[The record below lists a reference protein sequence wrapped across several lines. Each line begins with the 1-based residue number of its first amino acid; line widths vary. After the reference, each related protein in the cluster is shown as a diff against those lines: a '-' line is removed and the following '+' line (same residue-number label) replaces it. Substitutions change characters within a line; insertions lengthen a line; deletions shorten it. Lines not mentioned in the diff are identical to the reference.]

1 MEPEAAVIRSPAD
14 LGRQIRTARKAQG
27 LTQAQLADIAGVG
40 TRFVSELERGKDTA
54 RLGLAL
60 ELAGLVGLDLLTRPR
75 KASLRG
81 TGHE

>member
-1 MEPEAAVIRSPAD
+1 MEPETAVIRSPGD

-40 TRFVSELERGKDTA
+40 ARFVSELERGKGTA

-60 ELAGLVGLDLLTRPR
+60 ELAGLVGLDLFARPR

-81 TGHE
+81 AGHD